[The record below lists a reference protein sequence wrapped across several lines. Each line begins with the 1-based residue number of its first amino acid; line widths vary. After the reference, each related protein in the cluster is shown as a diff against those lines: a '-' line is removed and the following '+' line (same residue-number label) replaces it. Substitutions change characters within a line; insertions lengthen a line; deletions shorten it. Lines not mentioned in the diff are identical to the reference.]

1 MNDNIVMTLAIF
13 TLGAGVLF
21 ALWSFTRAKKAQYHH
36 EGAAAEGRNPMQS
49 DEPVPPEK
57 GKDPPTPMP
66 PPD

>member
-1 MNDNIVMTLAIF
+1 MNISIVMILAFF
-13 TLGAGVLF
+13 TLGSVLLY
-21 ALWSFTRAKKAQYHH
+21 AVWSFTRAKKAQDNH

-49 DEPVPPEK
+49 NEPVPPEK